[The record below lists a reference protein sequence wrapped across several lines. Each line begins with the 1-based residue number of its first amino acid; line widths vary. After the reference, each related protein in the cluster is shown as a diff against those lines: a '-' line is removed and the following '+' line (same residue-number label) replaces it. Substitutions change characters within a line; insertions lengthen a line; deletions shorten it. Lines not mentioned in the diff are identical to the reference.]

1 MQAQEFVRK
10 WQAGGAANE
19 LNERAGAQAHF
30 IDLCRVLG
38 VPEPG
43 DPKQYCFERG
53 VAKTGC
59 KKDLAKRTL
68 TNLYNQRATWLA
80 SIARNSAID
89 SLRRRK
95 AQPQTISTTVHD
107 ADDGDDRDLL
117 HDFASND
124 PGPAQQVEQA
134 AQARAPLSMDEVSLF
149 NPTQGYGAYVVPAV
163 AWLIAQQT
171 LLIAAAM
178 LAGRWRE
185 RGQLGTSARGWWGRI
200 AAMALWG
207 LASGAFYLGWVTVL
221 QGYPRGAN
229 LGGALVLLGVLVV
242 TLRGALRARR

>member
-134 AQARAPLSMDEVSLF
+134 AQARAL
-149 NPTQGYGAYVVPAV
+149 
-163 AWLIAQQT
+163 
-171 LLIAAAM
+171 
-178 LAGRWRE
+178 RHC
-185 RGQLGTSARGWWGRI
+185 
-200 AAMALWG
+200 
-207 LASGAFYLGWVTVL
+207 
-221 QGYPRGAN
+221 
-229 LGGALVLLGVLVV
+229 LGVLSGEQSQAVALAFYQGLSYTEV
-242 TLRGALRARR
+242 ADHLRQPLGTVKSWVRRGLLALRGCLESREAGA